1 MTDIHTWLLCNWHI
15 ANNWHIFTHGSQWLL
30 CPRRFSRLTTGDRN
44 PLWLWYHVLLACCEY
59 LWICVRIHVNI
70 CEYLLI
76 YVNILKTNIWKI
88 SAMVP
93 PWRYLSAFPEMRSR
107 KIDKINN
114 LAGHPGDGGE
124 VLVGG
129 KCWSLRQKN
138 AGVCRK
144 MGVLRGNGRQGWDWD
159 LAKLLASYRYS
170 EGHNFN
176 QLLQI

>member
-76 YVNILKTNIWKI
+76 CVNMCEYVWISVNICEYIENKYMKNLCNGSTQPPAHNIYLHHTIHTTCEFLSTNKQTVVFPATSGCFSSQSDKI
-88 SAMVP
+88 SESFLMLTTIA
-93 PWRYLSAFPEMRSR
+93 LSW
-107 KIDKINN
+107 
-114 LAGHPGDGGE
+114 DG
-124 VLVGG
+124 
-129 KCWSLRQKN
+129 
-138 AGVCRK
+138 
-144 MGVLRGNGRQGWDWD
+144 
-159 LAKLLASYRYS
+159 
-170 EGHNFN
+170 
-176 QLLQI
+176 QLQ

>member
-44 PLWLWYHVLLACCEY
+44 PLWLWYHVLLACCKY

-88 SAMVP
+88 SAMFLP
-93 PWRYLSAFPEMRSR
+93 
-107 KIDKINN
+107 N
-114 LAGHPGDGGE
+114 H
-124 VLVGG
+124 
-129 KCWSLRQKN
+129 
-138 AGVCRK
+138 
-144 MGVLRGNGRQGWDWD
+144 
-159 LAKLLASYRYS
+159 LLIISIFITQYTLHVNSYRPTNKQLS
-170 EGHNFN
+170 SLQHLVVSSHNLIICESFLMLTTTTLSWEG
-176 QLLQI
+176 QLQ